1 MGALLRLII
10 AQGALNCTE
19 RSPAPVALSTPA
31 AILALAEL
39 QRFCA
44 SQQRSDLTATHVVSP
59 CMAIKADSLR
69 VAVNHV
75 GGTVDQ
81 WCCPS
86 CITL

>member
-19 RSPAPVALSTPA
+19 RPLSARSALNPRRLGTA
-31 AILALAEL
+31 L

-44 SQQRSDLTATHVVSP
+44 SQQRSDLTATCVVSP

-69 VAVNHV
+69 VAVNLV

-81 WCCPS
+81 RCSPS
-86 CITL
+86 CIAL